1 MNKLEKF
8 YERLENYDGDSQISV
23 SWVMK
28 DTELQQL
35 ELINFNVG
43 TGHFIIDN
51 DGNDGHE
58 LWLSYVTPYDEH
70 HYHEPVIFDN
80 TMDIDE
86 FIKYSKTVSQIP
98 PRLTKLEITHEI
110 DFDHSLNIGDVM
122 ARLTWF
128 RNQHKD
134 CHTLCDISDT
144 YDTFYF
150 NCRAYRIESNDV
162 YDARLLAKRKKAEEE
177 FKRSQEREESSRL
190 TYREEILKKIESLD
204 NERKEL
210 YNILDEL

>member
-1 MNKLEKF
+1 MSKLVNF
-8 YERLENYDGDSQISV
+8 YERLANYDGDRQISV

-86 FIKYSKTVSQIP
+86 FIKYSKTVSEIP

-134 CHTLCDISDT
+134 CHILCDISDT

-150 NCRAYRIESNDV
+150 NCRAYRIESDDV

-177 FKRSQEREESSRL
+177 FKRSHEREESSRL

>member
-1 MNKLEKF
+1 MSKLVKF
-8 YERLENYDGDSQISV
+8 YERLANYDGDSQISV

-51 DGNDGHE
+51 DGNDGNE
-58 LWLSYVTPYDEH
+58 MWLSYVTPYDEH
-70 HYHEPVIFDN
+70 HYHEPVIFDT
-80 TMDIDE
+80 TMDIEE
-86 FIKYSKTVSQIP
+86 FIGYSKTVSQIP

-110 DFDHSLNIGDVM
+110 EFDHSLNLDDMM

-134 CHTLCDISDT
+134 CHILCDISDT
-144 YDTFYF
+144 YDTFYL

-177 FKRSQEREESSRL
+177 LKRSQEREESSRL